1 MRAGVCLPAAFF
13 LPVGGGLRRSSQSP
27 ADYPNR
33 ESTGNGERIKYP
45 AFAAPEVS
53 ALEVDIA
60 VGAETGWHK
69 HPVAVY
75 GYVLAGLLQV
85 DMEGGKLLTF
95 KPGDAIIEVV
105 DAWHNGR
112 NVGCEPV
119 RMAASTL
126 AARTFPTSSRA
137 RPTWARI
144 RRRRSGTVPLR
155 RRQRA
160 DREALRA
167 TLQSPS

>member
-1 MRAGVCLPAAFF
+1 MTALLLACL
-13 LPVGGGLRRSSQSP
+13 LPFSSAWA
-27 ADYPNR
+27 ADYDAAVKAR
-33 ESTGNGERIKYP
+33 LITKTEFTGNGDRIKYP
-45 AFAAPEVS
+45 SFDAPEVS

-75 GYVLAGLLQV
+75 GYVLAGRLQV
-85 DMEGGKLLTF
+85 DMEGGKTLTF

-119 RMAASTL
+119 RMAVFYLGGKDVPNVIKSPNDL
-126 AARTFPTSSRA
+126 GKSPAAPVERCAAAMSAP
-137 RPTWARI
+137 
-144 RRRRSGTVPLR
+144 
-155 RRQRA
+155 
-160 DREALRA
+160 
-167 TLQSPS
+167 